1 VSGNPYLDAA
11 LTYARAGIPVF
22 RCTFPINYATGRG
35 CSCARREQ
43 CDSPAK
49 HPLEKGGFHNATI
62 DLAVIE
68 RSWARSIC
76 NIGIATG
83 AVSGLIVLDVD
94 PRHSGDETLAQLEA
108 KYGELPATWRFLTGG
123 GGEHILFA
131 HPGGYIK
138 SQSGALGPG
147 LDIKADGGYIIAPP
161 SEHISGRRYEI
172 SVDHHPEEVP
182 LSPPSAWLIA
192 KLGIKPQRV
201 TGGGTHRD
209 WQAFARE
216 PISEGERNTALATLA
231 GLLFRRLSRHPDL
244 VAELVAAWNAR
255 WCSPPLDEAE
265 VGTIV
270 ASIGRYFVETRGN
283 GRSVPP

>member
-1 VSGNPYLDAA
+1 VSENPYLNAA

-35 CSCARREQ
+35 CSCRRREQ
-43 CDSPAK
+43 CDSPGK
-49 HPLEKGGFHNATI
+49 HPLEKGGFHNATT

-68 RSWARSIC
+68 GFWARSIC

-83 AVSGLIVLDVD
+83 AVSGFVALDVD
-94 PRHSGDETLAQLEA
+94 PRHGGDETLAQLEA

-123 GGEHILFA
+123 GGEHILFG
-131 HPGGYIK
+131 HPCGYIK

-172 SVDHHPEEVP
+172 SVDHHPEAVP
-182 LSPPSAWLIA
+182 LSPLPTWLIA
-192 KLGIKPQRV
+192 KLGIKLQRA
-201 TGGGTHRD
+201 TGSGRHRD
-209 WQAFARE
+209 WQAFARA
-216 PISEGERNTALATLA
+216 PIGEGERNTALATLA
-231 GLLFRRLSRHPDL
+231 GLLFRGLSRHPDL

-255 WCSPPLDEAE
+255 WCRPPLDEAE
-265 VGTIV
+265 VESIV
-270 ASIGRYFVETRGN
+270 ASIGRNRVGAHGN
-283 GRSVPP
+283 GKSVPP